1 VYIAINRYFYLF
13 MRVKIRKDW
22 KRQAKI
28 EMNIGNGW
36 IVLFVFSHFPVE
48 KEG

>member
-1 VYIAINRYFYLF
+1 VYIARNRYFYLLF
-13 MRVKIRKDW
+13 TLKIRKDR

-36 IVLFVFSHFPVE
+36 IVLFVFPHFPIE